1 MSAQMKILGWKV
13 EGLRCPDHEVS
24 FCKDNGQT
32 YSVSLIQMPNGA
44 GKTTTLNLLRRA
56 LSGSFG
62 SNPNEIKELRKRGSQ
77 KSDGFFEVRLLLNAQ
92 RVTITMLFNF
102 DNNTVVY
109 KTTTGRHGQ
118 QNGFSPPVDFRQFLN
133 ADFVNFFVFDGE
145 LAANLLSRRHTD
157 AEAAAKAL
165 FQLNLF
171 AECKQQV
178 ESYWLEKI
186 KDKTATKEQ
195 GLSQRKNR
203 LERLRK
209 REAVLIRRRDKLLK
223 RKDDVLASIKE
234 NEKKYQLELDKEDE
248 LSEKLRE
255 AESTFNDMERKVREH
270 SLDLL
275 DSMRDPHALSLEFAE
290 EMLTLKEALDRAK
303 LPESAAKEWFQ
314 ELAREDSCVCG
325 RPIDD
330 EIRLAI
336 KERSAQY
343 LASDSV
349 SMLNSMKTAID
360 DAVGLSLLE
369 ANAKLKQGF
378 LFLEQLIEKK
388 NDAQRV
394 VEILRLEAE
403 EIDPSIKEVRD
414 QIDRCRFELADLER
428 DLKQFS
434 SREDGLPD
442 DKTLGIRVIRRRIA
456 EAEDRVAE
464 ITNTL
469 VLRKKKDTLGRILAE
484 SYIKARSNI
493 FSTVKNETNKRIADL
508 LPYNN
513 ISVSKIDGC
522 LHLEGQEGGSVGET
536 LSIAYAFLSTLF
548 NRSEHTLPFVVD
560 SPAGPIDLA
569 TRPNIGSLVPLL
581 TDQFIAFTIS
591 SERDGFVPAVK
602 IACRGDIQYLTLFRD
617 GQYDLGGYPVNV
629 TKSMDGVCVQDEAFF
644 NDFQMD
650 QESEPYDTVS
660 NS

>member
-1 MSAQMKILGWKV
+1 M
-13 EGLRCPDHEVS
+13 
-24 FCKDNGQT
+24 
-32 YSVSLIQMPNGA
+32 
-44 GKTTTLNLLRRA
+44 
-56 LSGSFG
+56 
-62 SNPNEIKELRKRGSQ
+62 
-77 KSDGFFEVRLLLNAQ
+77 
-92 RVTITMLFNF
+92 
-102 DNNTVVY
+102 
-109 KTTTGRHGQ
+109 
-118 QNGFSPPVDFRQFLN
+118 
-133 ADFVNFFVFDGE
+133 
-145 LAANLLSRRHTD
+145 
-157 AEAAAKAL
+157 
-165 FQLNLF
+165 
-171 AECKQQV
+171 
-178 ESYWLEKI
+178 
-186 KDKTATKEQ
+186 
-195 GLSQRKNR
+195 
-203 LERLRK
+203 
-209 REAVLIRRRDKLLK
+209 
-223 RKDDVLASIKE
+223 
-234 NEKKYQLELDKEDE
+234 
-248 LSEKLRE
+248 
-255 AESTFNDMERKVREH
+255 
-270 SLDLL
+270 
-275 DSMRDPHALSLEFAE
+275 
-290 EMLTLKEALDRAK
+290 
-303 LPESAAKEWFQ
+303 
-314 ELAREDSCVCG
+314 
-325 RPIDD
+325 
-330 EIRLAI
+330 
-336 KERSAQY
+336 
-343 LASDSV
+343 
-349 SMLNSMKTAID
+349 
-360 DAVGLSLLE
+360 
-369 ANAKLKQGF
+369 
-378 LFLEQLIEKK
+378 
-388 NDAQRV
+388 
-394 VEILRLEAE
+394 
-403 EIDPSIKEVRD
+403 
-414 QIDRCRFELADLER
+414 ER

-617 GQYDLGGYPVNV
+617 GHYDLGGYPVNV